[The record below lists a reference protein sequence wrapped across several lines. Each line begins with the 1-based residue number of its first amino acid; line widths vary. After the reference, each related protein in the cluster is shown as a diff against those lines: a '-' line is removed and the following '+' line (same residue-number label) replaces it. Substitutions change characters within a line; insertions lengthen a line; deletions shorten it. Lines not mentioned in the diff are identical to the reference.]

1 MSGHTT
7 RRDVLALRA
16 TEPYRLLRLVELEQ
30 LAVDGYTLAIEL
42 GRLTPAVRSLA
53 EQIREQERQHA
64 VAIARHVPVS
74 VLTTTVAGTG
84 TPAGGSPTGAAGA
97 LASPVATPAAL
108 ERALDRAGIRTRVA
122 SLHDQQAWIGLLQRI
137 EVVLTAAHFRAVR
150 ELKDVDAATLIASI
164 LADEAQHSTVLTR
177 AKHPRDVR
185 RAVPFPVVP
194 ADASIQL

>member
-7 RRDVLALRA
+7 RREALALRA
-16 TEPYRLLRLVELEQ
+16 TDPYRLLRLVELEQ

-42 GRLTPAVRSLA
+42 GRLGPPVRALA
-53 EQIREQERQHA
+53 EQIREHERQHV
-64 VAIARHVPVS
+64 VAIARHVPAS
-74 VLTTTVAGTG
+74 VLATAVAGTS
-84 TPAGGSPTGAAGA
+84 TTTDETSTGAAGA
-97 LASPVATPAAL
+97 LATPVPTPAGL
-108 ERALDRAGIRTRVA
+108 ERALGRAGIRIRVA
-122 SLHDQQAWIGLLQRI
+122 SLHGQHAWIGLLQRI
-137 EVVLTAAHFRAVR
+137 EVALTAAHFRAVR

-177 AKHPRDVR
+177 AKHPRDVL